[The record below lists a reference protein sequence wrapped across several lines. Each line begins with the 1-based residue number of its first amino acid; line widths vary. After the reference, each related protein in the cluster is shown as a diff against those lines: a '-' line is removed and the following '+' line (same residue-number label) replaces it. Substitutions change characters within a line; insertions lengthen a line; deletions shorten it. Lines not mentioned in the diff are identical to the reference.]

1 MYVSVIHIWPTTENF
16 ILLNVQATLGNKMA
30 EGTEQELRNVHEEE
44 EKGIPELSMLPIII
58 ARWSANAQPALLMSP
73 PSSSLT

>member
-30 EGTEQELRNVHEEE
+30 ESTEQELRNAHEEE
-44 EKGIPELSMLPIII
+44 EKGIPELSMLPISLGGQQMLNLHC
-58 ARWSANAQPALLMSP
+58 WCPHLL
-73 PSSSLT
+73 LL